1 MPVFNT
7 AQYLREALSSVRS
20 QQFDDFE
27 LVVVNDGSTDESS
40 EILRAFCQHEPRMR
54 LIERPNQGLIYT
66 RNQLLQEAQGD
77 LVAWMDSDDISQP
90 QRFEHQV
97 AAFDADPELVC
108 LGTNVQVVDPD
119 GMPLG
124 VEEFPQD
131 DAGIRSE
138 QSRGTGF
145 RFPSTMQ
152 QRSVAMAVGGF
163 RHPFRIG
170 EDLDFL
176 LRVAEHG
183 RVANLSD
190 LLYVYR
196 QHLLN
201 TCTTM
206 GTYWPE
212 YRTVILELANERR
225 ECGSDR
231 LQRGH
236 EITLPQFNPI
246 ETRKLIPIVLISWAR
261 QALAEGDRSRALRY
275 ILRSIKISPLQHDAW
290 RQLVKTLLPL

>member
-7 AQYLREALSSVRS
+7 AQYVREALASVQR

-27 LVVVNDGSTDESS
+27 LVVVNDGSMDGSS
-40 EILRAFCQHEPRMR
+40 EILRAFSQQEPRMR
-54 LIERPNQGLIYT
+54 LIERPNQGLVFT
-66 RNQLLQEAQGD
+66 RNQLLQEARAD
-77 LVAWMDSDDISQP
+77 LVAWMDSDDLSHP
-90 QRFEHQV
+90 ERYMRQV
-97 AAFDADPELVC
+97 AAFNADPELVC

-124 VEEFPQD
+124 IEEFPQD

-152 QRSVAMAVGGF
+152 RRSVAMAVGGF

-176 LRVAEHG
+176 LRVAEQG
-183 RVANLSD
+183 RVANLPD
-190 LLYVYR
+190 PLYVYR

-212 YRTVILELANERR
+212 YRSVILQLAEERR
-225 ECGSDR
+225 KFGTDS
-231 LQRGH
+231 LQRGQ
-236 EITLPQFNPI
+236 EIGLPLFNPV
-246 ETRKLIPIVLISWAR
+246 ESRKLVPVVLVNWAR
-261 QALAEGDRSRALRY
+261 EALAAGDRSRAYLY
-275 ILRSIKISPLQHDAW
+275 ILRSIRISPLQQAAW
-290 RQLVKTLLPL
+290 RELVKMLLPL

>member
-40 EILRAFCQHEPRMR
+40 EILRAFSQREPRMR

-66 RNQLLQEAQGD
+66 RNQLLQEARGD
-77 LVAWMDSDDISQP
+77 LVAWMDSDDVSHP
-90 QRFEHQV
+90 ERYMRQV

-124 VEEFPQD
+124 VEEFPHD
-131 DAGIRSE
+131 DAGIRLE

-152 QRSVAMAVGGF
+152 RRSAAIAAGGF

-176 LRVAEHG
+176 LRVAEQG
-183 RVANLSD
+183 RVANLPD
-190 LLYVYR
+190 FLYVYR

-212 YRTVILELANERR
+212 YRSAILKLADERR
-225 ECGSDR
+225 ECGSDS

-236 EITLPQFNPI
+236 EILLPQFNPVDA
-246 ETRKLIPIVLISWAR
+246 RKLIPVVLVNWAR
-261 QALAEGDRSRALRY
+261 EALAVGDRARACRY
-275 ILRSIKISPLQHDAW
+275 ILRSIKISPLRHQAW
-290 RQLVKTLLPL
+290 RQLIKTLLPL